1 MSTKV
6 QNLKTQTC
14 SYHKY
19 GHCKEGVE
27 CDKYHSKKVCK
38 DLNCDVK
45 RCNDRHPRP
54 CAFYSAGICKFPK
67 DCSFSHK
74 KVEDMISL
82 KKEMSEMKTK
92 YSSAIKTVE
101 KQGKI
106 INVLREQV
114 NNLQGEVLNI
124 VRNMSEI
131 EEFAGHHFAGN
142 DNHKREEVNADMDV
156 DIDNL
161 KASKN
166 MTSLVEVTWDESE
179 DMAFKDLLYLKKNIA
194 EKVRD
199 ELTDVHKNLK
209 KRNLDETKGKM
220 CKIGIWLKEKERE
233 VVEKVEK
240 DSNYRNYYYEED
252 SSHFQEMIV
261 DMHNLIGEMELASKK
276 EKMRKVLEDNL
287 EKMIDDADQV
297 RTTKCTEIWNL
308 YDEIDK
314 MFL

>member
-45 RCNDRHPRP
+45 GCNDRHPRP

-74 KVEDMISL
+74 KVDDMISL
-82 KKEMSEMKTK
+82 RKEMSEMKTK
-92 YSSAIKTVE
+92 YSSAIKTIE

-114 NNLQGEVLNI
+114 NSLQGEVLNI
-124 VRNMSEI
+124 MRNMSEI
-131 EEFAGHHFAGN
+131 EEFAGHHFAGT
-142 DNHKREEVNADMDV
+142 DNTKHEEVNVDMDV
-156 DIDNL
+156 DTDNL

-179 DMAFKDLLYLKKNIA
+179 DMAFKDLLYLEKNIA

-209 KRNLDETKGKM
+209 KRKLDETKGKV
-220 CKIGIWLKEKERE
+220 CKIGFWLKEKERE

-240 DSNYRNYYYEED
+240 DSNHRNYYNEED
-252 SSHFQEMIV
+252 IRFQEMGV
-261 DMHNLIGEMELASKK
+261 EMHNLIGEMELTSNK
-276 EKMRKVLEDNL
+276 KVLEDNL
-287 EKMIDDADQV
+287 EKMIDVADNV
-297 RTTKCTEIWNL
+297 RTAKCTEIWNI